1 MWQEHWQHC
10 ILQQSSTV
18 DWSNCK
24 KFHERLCN
32 KILDEGGDYRVIIFG
47 VHAWDACREWFPR
60 EKILNQ
66 QNILHGCHIRRNMH
80 YTKWTW
86 LFSIHI
92 GCWHG
97 FWKTSHTNQW
107 LWARYSSSHQA
118 PFKKIGANWWAIQES
133 SASVVGKQVTK
144 IYCSHCN
151 HSLRTWCRCGCIN
164 CRRGLICCFSGS
176 RKCIW
181 GNWQKRKCRQ
191 RAGWKMC
198 CQCNRAQK
206 VNANEQKGGLQRL
219 MKQSWAWLWMVLP
232 TPILHWNWEMT

>member
-1 MWQEHWQHC
+1 
-10 ILQQSSTV
+10 
-18 DWSNCK
+18 
-24 KFHERLCN
+24 
-32 KILDEGGDYRVIIFG
+32 
-47 VHAWDACREWFPR
+47 
-60 EKILNQ
+60 
-66 QNILHGCHIRRNMH
+66 MH

-92 GCWHG
+92 GCWQG

-107 LWARYSSSHQA
+107 LWARYSSSHQV
-118 PFKKIGANWWAIQES
+118 PFKKIGANWWPIQES
-133 SASVVGKQVTK
+133 SASVAGKQVTK

-206 VNANEQKGGLQRL
+206 VNANEQKGGLQRS
-219 MKQSWAWLWMVLP
+219 MKIMSMIVDGSSYANIALELGNDLTWSDINNRRTRYFYEINQHHQAPSAKRSP
-232 TPILHWNWEMT
+232 R